1 MTKHHWQL
9 WKREEAERKEKE
21 APAKLFFT
29 IGIKGEK
36 RGKIISVLD
45 LEVRYKGTFTPYP
58 QFIGGMS
65 DDFIKALKDYEK
77 NPITSF
83 LAKECGS

>member
-1 MTKHHWQL
+1 MMTKHDWQYGKEKKL
-9 WKREEAERKEKE
+9 KEKE
-21 APAKLFFT
+21 RKLLLVLQHL
-29 IGIKGEK
+29 IYNIIKGEI

-65 DDFIKALKDYEK
+65 DIL
-77 NPITSF
+77 
-83 LAKECGS
+83 LRR